1 MFYILLLEKHIIIKE
16 IIDPKIASQLEF
28 KERKQLEE
36 KINTIISHIV
46 FPKEVID
53 SKLLELYYF
62 IY

>member
-1 MFYILLLEKHIIIKE
+1 MFYISLLEKHIIIKE
-16 IIDPKIASQLEF
+16 VIDPKIASQLEF
-28 KERKQLEE
+28 KEKKQLEE